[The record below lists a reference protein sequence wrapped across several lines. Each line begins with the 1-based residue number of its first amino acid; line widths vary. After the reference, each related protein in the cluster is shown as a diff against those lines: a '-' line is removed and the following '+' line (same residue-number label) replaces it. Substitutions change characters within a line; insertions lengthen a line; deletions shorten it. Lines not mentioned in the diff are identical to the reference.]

1 MNYTMKKIL
10 YAIPLLALIFASCDP
25 KEIDLG
31 SPDSAI
37 SENALAEGF
46 SFSQWSDESHATPQA
61 DGNYFTFTTN
71 PVQPV
76 IVYQLVDGK
85 INVIGSGSS
94 GHFKIIPKRGQASEQ
109 VFYVKSANHESA
121 TTVQENVNVYVPSDL
136 TPEMKLLAS
145 NSYGKKVW
153 TWDTE
158 FRADQGAWGN
168 MGYATGS
175 GDTFAD
181 AGNGIWFACFP
192 DYLENPNPNDN
203 NKTQMEHSDTGTPL
217 GEGVG
222 AYMEFNDDGTIVTY
236 SQDGKVIRQGKYS
249 VDGYTGERNH
259 ASIDGS
265 QANWSYGT
273 LKTDAGTILWPFEI
287 NWKKNKRPA
296 CPTEFEIMQLDINH
310 LKLIYAKPGT
320 GGWGEATWWAFK
332 SESDAEGALTNYDT
346 KSWTWDTEFRADQG
360 AWGNMGYAVGSGDTF
375 ADAGNGIWFACFP
388 DYLENPNPNDNNKTQ
403 MEHSNLDKPLGEG
416 VGAYMTFDLKK
427 GLVTTYNPS
436 GNQIRQGKFEIKNWA
451 NGKRHIASIDGSQ
464 ASWALGT
471 LHTDEG
477 SILWPFEINWR
488 KNKRPACPTDFE
500 IMQLN
505 GNSMKLVYAKP
516 GTGGWGEAT
525 WWAFKAK
532 K

>member
-10 YAIPLLALIFASCDP
+10 YAIPLLALLFASCDP

-121 TTVQENVNVYVPSDL
+121 TTVQENVNVYVPQDL

-145 NSYGKKVW
+145 DSYGKKVW

-158 FRADQGAWGN
+158 WRADGGAWGN
-168 MGYATGS
+168 LGYAA
-175 GDTFAD
+175 GDGNSFVNE
-181 AGNGIWFACFP
+181 GNGIWFACPP
-192 DYLENPNPNDN
+192 DLLENPNEKGED
-203 NKTQMEHSDTGTPL
+203 QMVHSDTGKPL

-236 SQDGKVIRQGKYS
+236 NKDGNVIRQGKYS

-273 LKTDAGTILWPFEI
+273 LKTTAGTILWPFEI
-287 NWKKNKRPA
+287 NWKKNDRPA
-296 CPTEFEIMQLDINH
+296 CPTEFEIMELDASH
-310 LKLIYAKPGT
+310 LKIVEAKPGT

-332 SESDAEGALTNYDT
+332 SESDAEASLTNFGT
-346 KSWTWDTEFRADQG
+346 KEWTWDTEWRADGG
-360 AWGNMGYAVGSGDTF
+360 AWGNLGYAAGDGNSF
-375 ADAGNGIWFACFP
+375 VNDGNGIWFACPP
-388 DYLENPNPNDNNKTQ
+388 DLLENPNEKGETQ
-403 MEHSNLDKPLGEG
+403 MVHSNSDTPLGEG
-416 VGAYMTFDLKK
+416 VGAYMTFDLKNRLITTFNSK
-427 GLVTTYNPS
+427 GT
-436 GNQIRQGKFEIKNWA
+436 QIRKGKFEIQNWG
-451 NGKRHIASIDGSQ
+451 NGKRNIPSIDGSQ
-464 ASWALGT
+464 TSWALGT

-477 SILWPFEINWR
+477 AILWPFEINWR
-488 KNKRPACPTDFE
+488 KNDRPACPTDFE

-505 GNSMKLVYAKP
+505 ANQLKLIEVKP
-516 GTGGWGEAT
+516 GTGSWGEAT

>member
-1 MNYTMKKIL
+1 MKKIF
-10 YAIPLLALIFASCDP
+10 ISLAVVLAVLASCNP
-25 KEIDLG
+25 AE
-31 SPDSAI
+31 DSY
-37 SENALAEGF
+37 SNNAKNYTEEALSDCFLFTQANESGTPAE
-46 SFSQWSDESHATPQA
+46 
-61 DGNYFTFTTN
+61 DGNYFTFNTSPSTIVTVLTKNDDGSENILSKGSATGTFAIVPRRGAN
-71 PVQPV
+71 PAQT
-76 IVYQLVDGK
+76 
-85 INVIGSGSS
+85 
-94 GHFKIIPKRGQASEQ
+94 
-109 VFYVKSANHESA
+109 FYVRSMNADGSWTEVEKTAN
-121 TTVQENVNVYVPSDL
+121 VFVPSDL

-145 NSYGKKVW
+145 DSYGKKVW

-168 MGYATGS
+168 MAYATGS

-203 NKTQMEHSDTGTPL
+203 NKTQMVHSDTGKPL

-222 AYMEFNDDGTIVTY
+222 AYMEFYDDGKIITY
-236 SQDGKVIRQGKYS
+236 SQDGNVIRQGKYS

-287 NWKKNKRPA
+287 NWKDNNRPA

-310 LKLIYAKPGT
+310 LKLVYAKPGT

-360 AWGNMGYAVGSGDTF
+360 AWGNMAYATGSGDTF

-416 VGAYMTFDLKK
+416 VGAYMTFDVNK
-427 GLVTTYNPS
+427 GLVTSYNKD
-436 GNQIRQGKFEIKNWA
+436 GNQIRQGKFEIQKWDR
-451 NGKRHIASIDGSQ
+451 GKRHLATVDGSQ
-464 ASWALGT
+464 PAWALGK
-471 LHTDEG
+471 LHTDAG

-488 KNKRPACPTDFE
+488 KNNRPACPTDFE

-505 GNSMKLVYAKP
+505 GDHLKLIYAAP

-525 WWAFKAK
+525 WWAFKK

>member
-46 SFSQWSDESHATPQA
+46 SFSQWSDESHSTPQA

-168 MGYATGS
+168 MAYATGS

-181 AGNGIWFACFP
+181 AGNGIWFACSP

-203 NKTQMEHSDTGTPL
+203 NKTQMEHSNLAKLL

-222 AYMEFNDDGTIVTY
+222 AYMTFDVKMGLVTTY
-236 SQDGKVIRQGKYS
+236 NPSGRQIRQGKFEINNWAN
-249 VDGYTGERNH
+249 GKRH
-259 ASIDGS
+259 IASIDGS
-265 QANWSYGT
+265 QASWALGA
-273 LKTDAGTILWPFEI
+273 LHTDAGTILWPFEI
-287 NWKKNKRPA
+287 NWKKNERPA

-320 GGWGEATWWAFK
+320 GGWG
-332 SESDAEGALTNYDT
+332 
-346 KSWTWDTEFRADQG
+346 
-360 AWGNMGYAVGSGDTF
+360 
-375 ADAGNGIWFACFP
+375 
-388 DYLENPNPNDNNKTQ
+388 
-403 MEHSNLDKPLGEG
+403 
-416 VGAYMTFDLKK
+416 
-427 GLVTTYNPS
+427 
-436 GNQIRQGKFEIKNWA
+436 
-451 NGKRHIASIDGSQ
+451 SISF
-464 ASWALGT
+464 WLY
-471 LHTDEG
+471 
-477 SILWPFEINWR
+477 
-488 KNKRPACPTDFE
+488 K
-500 IMQLN
+500 
-505 GNSMKLVYAKP
+505 
-516 GTGGWGEAT
+516 
-525 WWAFKAK
+525 
-532 K
+532 

>member
-10 YAIPLLALIFASCDP
+10 YAIPLLALLFASCDP

-94 GHFKIIPKRGQASEQ
+94 GHFKIIPRRGQASEQ

-121 TTVQENVNVYVPSDL
+121 TTVQENVNVYVPQDL

-145 NSYGKKVW
+145 DSYGKKVW

-158 FRADQGAWGN
+158 WRADGGAWGN
-168 MGYATGS
+168 LGYAV
-175 GDTFAD
+175 GD
-181 AGNGIWFACFP
+181 GNSFVNEGKGIWFACPP
-192 DYLENPNPNDN
+192 DLLENPNEKGED
-203 NKTQMEHSDTGTPL
+203 QMVHSDTGKPL

-236 SQDGKVIRQGKYS
+236 NKDGNVIRQGKYS

-273 LKTDAGTILWPFEI
+273 LKTTAGTILWPFEI
-287 NWKKNKRPA
+287 NWKKYERPA
-296 CPTEFEIMQLDINH
+296 CPTEFEIMELDASH
-310 LKLIYAKPGT
+310 LKIVEAKPGT

-332 SESDAEGALTNYDT
+332 SESDAEASLTNFGT
-346 KSWTWDTEFRADQG
+346 KEWTWDTEWRADGG
-360 AWGNMGYAVGSGDTF
+360 AWGNLGYAAGDGNSF
-375 ADAGNGIWFACFP
+375 VNDGNGIWFACPP
-388 DYLENPNPNDNNKTQ
+388 DLLENPNEKGETQ
-403 MEHSNLDKPLGEG
+403 MVHSNSDTPLGEG
-416 VGAYMTFDLKK
+416 VGAYMTFDLKNRLITTFNSK
-427 GLVTTYNPS
+427 GT
-436 GNQIRQGKFEIKNWA
+436 QIRKGKFEIQNWG
-451 NGKRHIASIDGSQ
+451 NGKRNIPSIDGSQ
-464 ASWALGT
+464 TSWALGT

-477 SILWPFEINWR
+477 AILWPFEINWR
-488 KNKRPACPTDFE
+488 KNDRPACPTDFE

-505 GNSMKLVYAKP
+505 ANQLKLIEVKP
-516 GTGGWGEAT
+516 GTSGWGEAT

>member
-37 SENALAEGF
+37 SENALAKGF
-46 SFSQWSDESHATPQA
+46 SFSQWSDESHSTPQA

-94 GHFKIIPKRGQASEQ
+94 GQFKIIPKRGQASEQ

-121 TTVQENVNVYVPSDL
+121 TTVQENVNVYVPQDL

-145 NSYGKKVW
+145 DSYGKKVW

-158 FRADQGAWGN
+158 WRADGGAWGN
-168 MGYATGS
+168 LGYAV
-175 GDTFAD
+175 GD
-181 AGNGIWFACFP
+181 GNSFVNEGKGIWFACPP
-192 DYLENPNPNDN
+192 DLLENPNEKGED
-203 NKTQMEHSDTGTPL
+203 QMVHSDTGKPL

-236 SQDGKVIRQGKYS
+236 NKDGNVIRQGKYS

-273 LKTDAGTILWPFEI
+273 LKTTAGTILWPFEI
-287 NWKKNKRPA
+287 NWKKYERPA
-296 CPTEFEIMQLDINH
+296 CPTEFEIMELDASH
-310 LKLIYAKPGT
+310 LKIVEAKPGT

-332 SESDAEGALTNYDT
+332 SESDAEASLTNFGT
-346 KSWTWDTEFRADQG
+346 KEWTWDTEWRADGG
-360 AWGNMGYAVGSGDTF
+360 AWGNLGYAVGD
-375 ADAGNGIWFACFP
+375 GNSFVNDGKGIWFACPP
-388 DYLENPNPNDNNKTQ
+388 DLLENPNEKGETQ
-403 MEHSNLDKPLGEG
+403 MVHSNSDTPLGEG
-416 VGAYMTFDLKK
+416 VGAYMTFDLKNRLITTFNSK
-427 GLVTTYNPS
+427 GT
-436 GNQIRQGKFEIKNWA
+436 QIRKGKFEIQNWG
-451 NGKRHIASIDGSQ
+451 NGKRNIPSIDGSQ
-464 ASWALGT
+464 TSWALGT

-477 SILWPFEINWR
+477 AILWPFEINWR
-488 KNKRPACPTDFE
+488 KNDRPACPTDFE

-505 GNSMKLVYAKP
+505 ANQLKLIEVKP
-516 GTGGWGEAT
+516 GTGSWGEAT